1 MEQTNINEQQE
12 RLSKMQA
19 RLNKYKTLSN
29 KMQVQLNRRRARLIK
44 MTARLYEHE
53 AKYHAKI
60 KIKWDNLLNWKR
72 VEKNMEFA
80 LFQNEH
86 IDTIWKLCDELREI
100 HYIDYKG
107 SKESKEMKKYECIYD
122 KYEYKLR
129 REDSIVEWY
138 ENKISEYN
146 EYVDTLIEYGS
157 KYGFN
162 LSK

>member
-12 RLSKMQA
+12 RLSEMQA

-29 KMQVQLNRRRARLIK
+29 KMQVQLNRRRAQLIK

-53 AKYHAKI
+53 AKYHAKL
-60 KIKWDNLLNWKR
+60 KITWDNCLNWKR
-72 VEKNMEFA
+72 VAKNMEFA
-80 LFQNEH
+80 LSQNEH
-86 IDTIWKLCDELREI
+86 IDTIWKLCNELREI
-100 HYIDYKG
+100 HYIHYEG
-107 SKESKEMKKYECIYD
+107 SKEQKKYECIYD
-122 KYEYKLR
+122 KYEYKVR
-129 REDSIVEWY
+129 RKNNIIEWY

>member
-12 RLSKMQA
+12 RLSEMQA

-29 KMQVQLNRRRARLIK
+29 KMQVQLNRRRAQLIK

-53 AKYHAKI
+53 AKYHAKL
-60 KIKWDNLLNWKR
+60 KITWDNCLNWKR
-72 VEKNMEFA
+72 VAKNMEFA
-80 LFQNEH
+80 LSQNEH

-100 HYIDYKG
+100 HYIDYEG
-107 SKESKEMKKYECIYD
+107 SKEQKKYECIYD
-122 KYEYKLR
+122 KYEYKVR
-129 REDSIVEWY
+129 RKNNIIEWY
-138 ENKISEYN
+138 ENKIREYN
-146 EYVDTLIEYGS
+146 EYVDALIEYGS